1 MSYHVE
7 QWLNALQS
15 CFYLSAQQWH
25 LALQADAA
33 ASPRQRRWRVGASLL
48 ARGNLCAAQQLLV
61 KGLFKH
67 DTRLQTVQVSCW
79 SLHLPAH

>member
-1 MSYHVE
+1 MSP
-7 QWLNALQS
+7 Q
-15 CFYLSAQQWH
+15 
-25 LALQADAA
+25 
-33 ASPRQRRWRVGASLL
+33 QRRWRVGASLL

-79 SLHLPAH
+79 LLYLSAQRALLSKKGSCAVLTGSVRNLCTALL